1 MSQIKASRAHISRAA
16 IERLYI
22 EMRHLLIRGQYKPLG
37 RSGEAMIQSL
47 NTLNPEIYGSIK
59 DPDKV
64 ELDGLLYVF
73 QRLPQGIEQCR
84 YIKLISREGL
94 EYSAFTPLIP
104 SKRRRNCYRIDD
116 EQMYIEM
123 TRGRSD
129 VYDILTHLTF
139 LYNESEKI
147 GRHSLNSRS
156 EANRAWKM
164 LQKILKKI
172 ENEEEFD
179 LEIAMTYLSTL
190 LGRSYQETAEAYH
203 KFSKAKEVNDLF
215 QIVYWMG
222 KLSIEESLQKNDREI
237 SFSAD
242 LIEKMGHHVY
252 GEKWANNIKHFLI
265 SENLFDRP
273 VHIISANM
281 HSVMNS
287 LYAHAAL
294 GDTMGD
300 MSLLQ
305 LAFYLSNPENKKLG
319 ETVRQYAIE
328 HGMYEL
334 HDHTGTNIPVQIVD
348 LSKID
353 LGKLPIEIAS
363 NLPKDFHPDHVIVV
377 MDYAFG
383 EQAYETMD
391 ELLKPLDIDGDK
403 IPIQVASVNIM
414 GKAGILEGG
423 KGDIMLA
430 TAHVMEGMA
439 DNYPFQ
445 NELSIADFSNYDLNV
460 YVGNMITVLGTSLQ
474 NEDILRYFLK
484 SSWRA
489 IGLEMEGAHYQ
500 KAIQANSK
508 VRKSINPEVKVRYAY
523 YASDNPLETGGTLA
537 SGSLGVDG
545 VKPTYAITAEILKG
559 ICNQ

>member
-1 MSQIKASRAHISRAA
+1 
-16 IERLYI
+16 
-22 EMRHLLIRGQYKPLG
+22 
-37 RSGEAMIQSL
+37 MIQSL
-47 NTLNPEIYGSIK
+47 HTLNPEIYGSIR
-59 DPDKV
+59 DPYKV

-73 QRLPQGIEQCR
+73 QRLPKGIEQCR

-94 EYSAFTPLIP
+94 ESSAFTPLIP
-104 SKRRRNCYRIDD
+104 SKRRRNCYRIDE

-139 LYNESEKI
+139 LFNESEKI

-172 ENEEEFD
+172 ENEEEYD
-179 LEIAMTYLSTL
+179 LEVAITYVSTL
-190 LGRSYQETAEAYH
+190 LGRTYQETEEAFY
-203 KFSKAKEVNDLF
+203 KFEKAHEINDLF
-215 QIVYWMG
+215 TIVYWMG

-242 LIEKMGHHVY
+242 LVEKLGHHIY
-252 GEKWANNIKHFLI
+252 GEQWANNIKHFLI

-294 GDTMGD
+294 KESHSDKT
-300 MSLLQ
+300 LIE
-305 LAFYLSNPENKKLG
+305 LAYFLSHSDHKSSQEA
-319 ETVRQYAIE
+319 VRQFAKE

-334 HDHTGTNIPVQIVD
+334 NDHSGTNIPVQIYD
-348 LSKID
+348 LTRLD
-353 LGKLPIEIAS
+353 PALWS
-363 NLPKDFHPDHVIVV
+363 NELSEQLPKGFQPDHVLVV

-391 ELLKPLDIDGDK
+391 ELLKPLDVEGVK
-403 IPIQVASVNIM
+403 IPIQVVSVNVM
-414 GKAGILEGG
+414 GKAGILEGK
-423 KGDIMLA
+423 KGDIMIA

-439 DNYPFQ
+439 DNYPFH
-445 NELSIADFSNYDLNV
+445 NELSSEDFYKYDLAV
-460 YVGNMITVLGTSLQ
+460 YEGNMITVLGTSLQ

-508 VRKSINPEVKVRYAY
+508 VRQSIDPGVKVRYAY

-537 SGSLGVDG
+537 SGSLGVEG
-545 VKPTYAITAEILKG
+545 VKPTYAITLEILKG
-559 ICNQ
+559 ICHQR